1 MSPRRALLLF
11 FSCSALVLGTT
22 SCAAPT
28 PAVSGAG
35 LVSTP
40 ASASDGQ
47 LTRAGCS
54 VIATGSSAHT
64 NAQLPAAG
72 PVVLTVTGRFTTGAQ
87 SPRQLDMVSLNAM
100 TQVECSVDDRLAE
113 GHQVTFRGVLL
124 STLLASI
131 GADPSSTL
139 HTNALNDYAVDLPVS
154 DIRDLPVLLA
164 TTADGAPMSV
174 AHYGPLRII
183 YPTAGFNLDPTI
195 YDPRRI
201 WQVSS
206 IDVQ

>member
-1 MSPRRALLLF
+1 MLF
-11 FSCSALVLGTT
+11 FTCSALALGVT
-22 SCAAPT
+22 SCAAPA
-28 PAVSGAG
+28 PIVKGADAA
-35 LVSTP
+35 LIAP
-40 ASASDGQ
+40 SASDGQ
-47 LTRAGCS
+47 LSRAGCS
-54 VIATGSSAHT
+54 VTANGSSSPAP
-64 NAQLPAAG
+64 AQEPADG
-72 PVVLTVTGRFTTGAQ
+72 PVLLTITGRFTAGTQ
-87 SPRQLDMVSLNAM
+87 SPRQLDIKSLNALP
-100 TQVECSVDDRLAE
+100 QVECSVDDRLAE

-139 HTNALNDYAVDLPVS
+139 HTSALNDYAVDLPVS

-164 TTADGAPMSV
+164 TSADGAPMSV
-174 AHYGPLRII
+174 ANYGPLRII
-183 YPTAGFNLDPTI
+183 YPTKGFDLDPTI

>member
-1 MSPRRALLLF
+1 MLF
-11 FSCSALVLGTT
+11 VACSALVLGVS
-22 SCAAPT
+22 SCAAHAPIVT
-28 PAVSGAG
+28 GADAA
-35 LVSTP
+35 STAP
-40 ASASDGQ
+40 FAGDGQ
-47 LTRAGCS
+47 LTRADCS
-54 VIATGSSAHT
+54 VSANSSSSPTYTQVPAT
-64 NAQLPAAG
+64 G

-87 SPRQLDMVSLNAM
+87 NPRQLDMNSLNAM
-100 TQVECSVDDRLAE
+100 PQVECSVDDRLAE